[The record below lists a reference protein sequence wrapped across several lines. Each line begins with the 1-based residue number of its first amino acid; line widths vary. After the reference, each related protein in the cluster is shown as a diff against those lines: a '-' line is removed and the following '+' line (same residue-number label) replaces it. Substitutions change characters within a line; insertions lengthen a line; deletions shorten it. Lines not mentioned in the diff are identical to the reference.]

1 MQKTENR
8 NLPVEAKAEAEL
20 KTEFRFGWLSLCACA
35 LLLVSFDRNA
45 TSSENTADEFGPVSL
60 FSIDSMQNDNDDDLI
75 PLDLQIPRNIN
86 LLNPY
91 VPQMIKSSSKTFAS
105 AVKMEPSQNVSR
117 PAEATPE
124 RLKQQLAKSRIS
136 PPDKP
141 REAREAREAGSDSKA
156 DELRQLI
163 EQIRSIEV
171 EPHSGE
177 HVEPQQQVQ
186 QPVNTPPVAAPE
198 PPAVATAVEPST
210 FSTEAT
216 PKSISDQT
224 LQKVDDL
231 LKDPNHITNPFEL
244 AEILF
249 RSGKTG
255 PAGLCYK
262 KALVSIDAN
271 DPNLADERAWILFQI
286 GNCLKDNDPN
296 TARESYAEL
305 IRTQPDSPWT
315 EIARVRLGLLDW
327 YQTDKP
333 GEIIQQIKKPNP

>member
-1 MQKTENR
+1 MQKTKNR
-8 NLPVEAKAEAEL
+8 NLPVEAKTESGQ
-20 KTEFRFGWLSLCACA
+20 KTDVRFGWLITYVCA

-45 TSSENTADEFGPVSL
+45 ISSENTADEFGPASL
-60 FSIDSMQNDNDDDLI
+60 LSIDSTQIDIDTDDDLI
-75 PLDLQIPRNIN
+75 PLYFQMPRNVN
-86 LLNPY
+86 QLNPY
-91 VPQMIKSSSKTFAS
+91 VPQLINSPSKTFAS
-105 AVKMEPSQNVSR
+105 AVIQTISP

-124 RLKQQLAKSRIS
+124 RLKQQLTKSRIS

-141 REAREAREAGSDSKA
+141 RDDSKA

-163 EQIRSIEV
+163 EQIRSIKV
-171 EPHSGE
+171 ESHGGE
-177 HVEPQQQVQ
+177 FVEPQQQVQ
-186 QPVNTPPVAAPE
+186 QPINTPPVAAPE
-198 PPAVATAVEPST
+198 PPAVATAIEPSK

-216 PKSISDQT
+216 PNSISDQT
-224 LQKVDDL
+224 LQKVDAM
-231 LKDPNHITNPFEL
+231 LKNSNRITNPFEL

-255 PAGLCYK
+255 LAGLCYK

-271 DPNLADERAWILFQI
+271 DPNLAGERAWILFQM

-296 TARESYAEL
+296 TARENYAEL
-305 IRTQPDSPWT
+305 VRTQPDSPWA